1 MIASLLTSILGNEL
15 AKRYDMPK
23 HHAASGGWV
32 RARGCECTHDPV
44 YIFLEC
50 R

>member
-23 HHAASGGWV
+23 HHAASGGCV
-32 RARGCECTHDPV
+32 RGDVNTHT
-44 YIFLEC
+44 YT
-50 R
+50 